1 MLFILVAPA
10 ELSDEN
16 QDVEE
21 DDKINIDKIKKILE
35 ATNEKW
41 INDLVSKI
49 WLLWVVK
56 GTASLVSSDP
66 PYSNARFTTVPM
78 KPKPDQKCGRYPCL
92 SDLRV
97 YFCEF
102 LNCIWK

>member
-41 INDLVSKI
+41 INDLV
-49 WLLWVVK
+49 
-56 GTASLVSSDP
+56 
-66 PYSNARFTTVPM
+66 
-78 KPKPDQKCGRYPCL
+78 PKNLITL
-92 SDLRV
+92 S
-97 YFCEF
+97 C
-102 LNCIWK
+102 

>member
-35 ATNEKW
+35 ATNEK
-41 INDLVSKI
+41 
-49 WLLWVVK
+49 
-56 GTASLVSSDP
+56 
-66 PYSNARFTTVPM
+66 
-78 KPKPDQKCGRYPCL
+78 
-92 SDLRV
+92 
-97 YFCEF
+97 
-102 LNCIWK
+102 